1 MIRQTSWFSLGHRMY
16 GRVILLRDLLLLLA
30 ASVSEK
36 NMGGKLVEF
45 IGHMKIYRTK
55 LVQDHLRINRQVLV
69 KYGTSVPLARA
80 INPA

>member
-55 LVQDHLRINRQVLV
+55 RINRQVLV